1 MKWYTLVLAASAT
14 LVMASPVPTSS
25 ISPNGPCPQ
34 SKVDAILKGDMDA
47 SECCSYG
54 KCKGDVVISVGEQDL
69 IPSTHT
75 LTQTERRYEYTI
87 AY

>member
-54 KCKGDVVISVGEQDL
+54 KCKGDVVISVGE
-69 IPSTHT
+69 
-75 LTQTERRYEYTI
+75 
-87 AY
+87 